1 MIKNS
6 DITTSRKRV
15 FQTLFRTAFFMLAIF
30 VVFIIYLNINQRH
43 GKDLALNETQAL
55 DLSAWEFSSQ
65 GMNFL
70 ESGWQFYPDQ
80 LLVPDDFQQNNPA
93 SEDALPRYDNSSRPH
108 FSNVTIT
115 KQGWKD
121 RGILVTSNSEA
132 LSASD
137 IDGYGYGTYRIVLK
151 VSHAERI
158 LAVDFPEINQAAN
171 IWVNGSLV
179 KSLGAV
185 SDSEKGIVVQEASAN
200 LKVMPNSAG
209 IIEIVISCANYASPY
224 GGIAWTPAIGTIA
237 QIDNL
242 NIVSKMWIT
251 SVFTLLILVV
261 ITGFYVSF
269 TFEKRR
275 KYYYF
280 ILIISMSLAYEFCD
294 KTFNPLPGNW
304 NLLLQTTFFLLMTL
318 IATVHFSTLFPK
330 DPKNFFDR
338 LHYWDVHIIFAVICF
353 FLIIFW
359 LFPEYLYNVTFIPVC
374 SVFIAVVNFY
384 NVVRIFYTTV
394 KNSEY
399 GSFHLMSA
407 ITAMV
412 VFSSMQLRTQ
422 QIYLIPLHSIGIM
435 LMIFSA
441 AIYFTIRYVNAYTQ
455 VSRFTLELEQ
465 AVQEKTRNIAKVNAE
480 LLLANQKLLENEEAR
495 KRMMSNVSHDL
506 RTPIAAIRG
515 YIELLLNS
523 RSKIT
528 EETHDQYLKNMH
540 TRSIQMEQM
549 IDDLVQLTRLESGGI
564 ILNTQT
570 LSMNHVIE
578 NLFELYETECR
589 STGKTI
595 SMELP
600 SDDLLNVIGDP
611 NHLIRVLDNLIVN
624 AMRYTYAKGHIDIKA
639 FREKIPG
646 GENIH
651 IIVSDDGSGIPA
663 SEISYVF
670 DRFYRASNS
679 ASQKNGSGLGLAIVK
694 SIIEKH
700 GGKVWVESVENHGS
714 TFHVII
720 PATKKTMTA

>member
-1 MIKNS
+1 MIKKP
-6 DITTSRKRV
+6 DAAASRKRV
-15 FQTLFRTAFFMLAIF
+15 FQTLFRTAIF
-30 VVFIIYLNINQRH
+30 LLVILIVYIIFLNVNQRH
-43 GKDLALNETQAL
+43 GKDLAQNETKAL
-55 DLSAWEFSSQ
+55 DLSAWEFNEQ

-70 ESGWQFYPDQ
+70 ESGWQYYPDQ
-80 LLVPDDFQQNNPA
+80 LLIPDDFQQNNPT

-108 FSNVTIT
+108 FSNVSIT
-115 KQGWKD
+115 KQGLND
-121 RGILVTSNSEA
+121 MGLLATSNSDS
-132 LSASD
+132 LRASD

-151 VSHAERI
+151 VSHAESI
-158 LAVDFPEINQAAN
+158 LAVDFPEINQTAK

-179 KSLGAV
+179 KNLGEV
-185 SDSEKGIVVQEASAN
+185 SVTEEGIVVKEASAN

-224 GGIAWTPAIGTIA
+224 GGIAWTPAIGTIG

-242 NIVSKMWIT
+242 NLVSKMWIT
-251 SVFTLLILVV
+251 SVFTLLIMVI

-330 DPKNFFDR
+330 DPKIFYDR
-338 LHYWDVHIIFAVICF
+338 INYWDVHLIFAVICV

-359 LFPEYLYNVTFIPVC
+359 LFPEYLYNVTSFWVC
-374 SVFIAVVNFY
+374 YVFIAAINLY
-384 NVVRIFYTTV
+384 NVIHIFYTTIRHT
-394 KNSEY
+394 EY
-399 GSFHLMSA
+399 GTFHLMSA

-495 KRMMSNVSHDL
+495 KKMMSNVSHDL

-515 YIELLLNS
+515 YIELLLNTG
-523 RSKIT
+523 SKIP

-564 ILNTQT
+564 TLNTQT
-570 LSMNHVIE
+570 LSMNQVIE

-595 SMELP
+595 TMNLP
-600 SDDLLNVIGDP
+600 QDDPLNVIGDP

-624 AMRYTYAKGHIDIKA
+624 AMRYTYAKGHIEIKA
-639 FREKIPG
+639 FRESSHG
-646 GENIH
+646 SSENVH

-679 ASQKNGSGLGLAIVK
+679 VSQKNGSGLGLAIVK

-714 TFHVII
+714 TFHVVI
-720 PATKKTMTA
+720 PATKRP